1 MALPGT
7 RRLDQG
13 HSQELASHTACQV
26 DLLSMKRA
34 RLPDDSHSL
43 GERDNS
49 LSSSWEHRK
58 KKWQERWLGL
68 LAPGG
73 AEVLGLL
80 FGNSGE
86 MKAHLLLG
94 RQREQQVQRPRG
106 QPA

>member
-58 KKWQERWLGL
+58 KNGKNAGWGCWHLVEQRSLGSFL
-68 LAPGG
+68 
-73 AEVLGLL
+73 EIQ
-80 FGNSGE
+80 
-86 MKAHLLLG
+86 G
-94 RQREQQVQRPRG
+94 R
-106 QPA
+106 